1 MILVHPTNYNFP
13 LYFAF
18 TSLSYRNEMY
28 DNNNSQTKEARL
40 KHTMITRHRLL
51 QSSPLNKCLKLYY
64 ILCVHRQHLPT
75 LIIQKEYLKLPLVRR
90 PYDAP
95 SQYCEFFLSS
105 LRLLPNDKR
114 MCGAN
119 EGNLEAA
126 PLSILA
132 VGQTINAIIAVR

>member
-1 MILVHPTNYNFP
+1 MILAHPINYNFP

-64 ILCVHRQHLPT
+64 IMCSLTT
-75 LIIQKEYLKLPLVRR
+75 LAYSYYSEGIFKASPGTKTLRCTEPILRIFP
-90 PYDAP
+90 
-95 SQYCEFFLSS
+95 FFSKAFT
-105 LRLLPNDKR
+105 KR
-114 MCGAN
+114 
-119 EGNLEAA
+119 
-126 PLSILA
+126 
-132 VGQTINAIIAVR
+132 